1 MAHHVCPRSSARLIE
16 EVNAFVKI
24 DLSNNSIRKDTKH
37 KAKGTKLIGERASF
51 VPVFRFR
58 ANPISTRSL
67 YATIRSQ
74 ALSNSPVELD
84 KGKKKNTAGTL
95 YYDYTYTP
103 ENETTRARR
112 DFLSSP
118 LFSPLSLLFSFFIS
132 SVIFDRHAASPG
144 TNVTSAPHRECFSVV
159 SSELDGHSGRIL
171 YIYM

>member
-1 MAHHVCPRSSARLIE
+1 MCPRSSARLIE

-24 DLSNNSIRKDTKH
+24 DLSIRKDTKH

-95 YYDYTYTP
+95 YYDYTP

-112 DFLSSP
+112 DFLSP

>member
-24 DLSNNSIRKDTKH
+24 DLSIRKDTKH

-95 YYDYTYTP
+95 YYDYTP

-118 LFSPLSLLFSFFIS
+118 LFLPSLFFSLSLFRPS
-132 SVIFDRHAASPG
+132 SSTDTRLRPGRMSLPLHTANAS
-144 TNVTSAPHRECFSVV
+144 A
-159 SSELDGHSGRIL
+159 SSRRNLMDIRAEL
-171 YIYM
+171 YIYICN

>member
-16 EVNAFVKI
+16 EVNAFVRKI

-95 YYDYTYTP
+95 YYDYTP

>member
-24 DLSNNSIRKDTKH
+24 DLSIRKDTKH

-112 DFLSSP
+112 DFLSP

-159 SSELDGHSGRIL
+159 SSELDGHSGRVI